1 MPTEPLPPL
10 MEMALKLCYPHKDQ
24 SLHLAPTEMPG
35 GNGLPVTLE
44 FRRGGIPWA
53 SWLIRL
59 AQSVSSSFMETTR
72 RSLGRIS
79 ITTGPRLQGVPS
91 IMAVSDS
98 RIFCHLHAAPE
109 HVLLTVFPLLRVLVL
124 KCLTT
129 SM

>member
-10 MEMALKLCYPHKDQ
+10 MEMALQLCNPHKDQ

-44 FRRGGIPWA
+44 FRRGGIPWP

-72 RSLGRIS
+72 RSQLDRGSREY
-79 ITTGPRLQGVPS
+79 PPS
-91 IMAVSDS
+91 WQFQTPAYSA
-98 RIFCHLHAAPE
+98 IFM
-109 HVLLTVFPLLRVLVL
+109 LLLS
-124 KCLTT
+124 T
-129 SM
+129 SCSL